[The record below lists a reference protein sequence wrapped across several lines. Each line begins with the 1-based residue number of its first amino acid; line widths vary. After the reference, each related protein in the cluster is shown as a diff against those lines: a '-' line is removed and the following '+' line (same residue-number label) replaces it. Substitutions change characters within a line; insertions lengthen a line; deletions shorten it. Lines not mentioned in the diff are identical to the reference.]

1 VPDMREF
8 QFEEISKEQQTT
20 ALESAPEDFG

>member
-1 VPDMREF
+1 MREF